1 MNLNRSPATTPSID
15 QGPGDNAPNLPPMG
29 AKTLRLLREYPFQV
43 VSRVAWCGHQLEVLL
58 VPESREW
65 IGEVPVL
72 GEAR

>member
-1 MNLNRSPATTPSID
+1 
-15 QGPGDNAPNLPPMG
+15 MG